1 VKENKSKIKADL
13 KLFHSNIGSNFIQI
27 QLIEN
32 RSGFEVLFIK
42 ILDEILFK

>member
-1 VKENKSKIKADL
+1 MEAEFKS
-13 KLFHSNIGSNFIQI
+13 FNSNIGSNFIQI

-42 ILDEILFK
+42 ILDEILVK